1 MPKIALRIG
10 ELAARSGRSVH
21 TIRWYEAQ
29 GLLPTVPRDA
39 GGRRVYSTRHVE
51 WLDLMERLRR
61 SGMSV
66 ADLRQYTRLAQ
77 QGAATLG
84 ATCAMLEEHRET
96 VQAQIAEWQ
105 QALRLIDE
113 KAAFYRRWQKT
124 GERPASRPHKTAVS
138 ERKRPLQRAS
148 AR

>member
-39 GGRRVYSTRHVE
+39 GGRRVYSTRHVD
-51 WLDLMERLRR
+51 WLELMERLRR

-66 ADLRQYTRLAQ
+66 ADLRKYTRLAQ
-77 QGAATLG
+77 HGAATLG
-84 ATCAMLEEHRET
+84 ATRALLEEHREM
-96 VQAQIAEWQ
+96 VEAKIAEWQ
-105 QALRLIDE
+105 QALQLIDE
-113 KAAFYRRWQKT
+113 KVAFYRRWQKT
-124 GERPASRPHKTAVS
+124 GERPPSKAHKTAIS
-138 ERKRPLQRAS
+138 EEKRPLQRS
-148 AR
+148 ST